1 MKATPT
7 IAVIGAG
14 GHAKVVI
21 ATLQAAGYGS
31 ISVFD
36 DDPGK
41 WGAELLG
48 FPVVGPVREVGERKL
63 ESGIVAIG
71 SNSKRREM
79 ASALTLEWI
88 SVVHPSATV
97 HPSVVI
103 GVGAVVFAGAVIQP
117 DTVVGEHAIIN
128 TGATLDHDC
137 QIGDFA
143 HIAPRAA
150 LCGGVEIGEG
160 SLIGVGASAIPGVRV
175 GAWATVG
182 AGAAVVR
189 DLSERTLAVGV
200 PARPLHEESKEGH
213 DG

>member
-1 MKATPT
+1 MKALPT

-31 ISVFD
+31 FSVFD

-48 FPVVGPVREVGERKL
+48 FPVVGPVREVRERRL

-71 SNSKRREM
+71 SNSKRKEV

-88 SVVHPSATV
+88 SVIHPAATI
-97 HPSVVI
+97 HPSVVL
-103 GVGAVVFAGAVIQP
+103 GVGAVVFASGVIQP
-117 DTVVGEHAIIN
+117 DTVVGEHGIIN
-128 TGATLDHDC
+128 TAAVLDHDC
-137 QIGDFA
+137 RIGDFA
-143 HIAPRAA
+143 HIGPGAT
-150 LCGGVEIGEG
+150 LCGGVEIEEG
-160 SLIGVGASAIPGVRV
+160 TLFGVGASAIPGVKV
-175 GAWATVG
+175 GAWSTVG

-189 DLSERTLAVGV
+189 DLPASTLALGV
-200 PARPLHEESKEGH
+200 PAREVPRGK
-213 DG
+213 